1 MANLNIRKL
10 PDKTYKKIKER
21 AKQNGRSMNS
31 EIIYILNDKLEL
43 KEISQRER
51 DDLFSSI
58 LKLRKKSLRGKKHI
72 DSVKLIR
79 QMRDEE

>member
-1 MANLNIRKL
+1 MPNFNLRKL

-21 AKQNGRSMNS
+21 AIINGRSINS

-43 KEISQRER
+43 KEISQR